1 MAASTTATHT
11 FKSFLMYKA
20 TAGAS
25 SYTKLIDI
33 KEFPDL
39 GGDPDMLE
47 TTTMSDSAKT
57 YILGLQDMDTLKF
70 TANYTKADFS
80 TLNGLAGS
88 TYDFAVWFGG
98 TESGGT
104 VTPDGEDGKF
114 AWSGQLTAYV
124 TGKGTNEVREIT
136 ISISASTPIAFS

>member
-1 MAASTTATHT
+1 MAASTTPTHT

-20 TAGAS
+20 SAS
-25 SYTKLIDI
+25 ASDYTKLIDI
-33 KEFPDL
+33 KEFPDM

-70 TANYTKADFS
+70 TANYTKAAFT
-80 TLNGLAGS
+80 TLNGLSG

-98 TESGGT
+98 TESQGV
-104 VTPDGEDGKF
+104 VTPNGEDGKF
-114 AWSGQLTAYV
+114 AWQGQLTAYV

-136 ISISASTPIAFS
+136 ISISASTPISFT

>member
-1 MAASTTATHT
+1 MAASTTPTHT

-25 SYTKLIDI
+25 DYTKLIDI
-33 KEFPDL
+33 KEFPDM

-70 TANYTKADFS
+70 TANYTKAAFT
-80 TLNGLAGS
+80 TLDGLDGP
-88 TYDFAVWFGG
+88 YDFAVWFGG
-98 TESGGT
+98 TESQGV
-104 VTPDGEDGKF
+104 VTPNGEDGKF
-114 AWSGQLTAYV
+114 AWQGQLTAYV

-136 ISISASTPIAFS
+136 ISISASTPITFS

>member
-1 MAASTTATHT
+1 MAASTTPTHT

-25 SYTKLIDI
+25 DYTKLIDI
-33 KEFPDL
+33 KEFPDM

-70 TANYTKADFS
+70 TANYTKAAF
-80 TLNGLAGS
+80 T

-98 TESGGT
+98 TESQGV
-104 VTPDGEDGKF
+104 VTPNGEDGKF
-114 AWSGQLTAYV
+114 AWQGQLTAYV

-136 ISISASTPIAFS
+136 ISISASTPITFS

>member
-1 MAASTTATHT
+1 MAASTTPTHT

-25 SYTKLIDI
+25 DYTKLIDI
-33 KEFPDL
+33 KEFPDM

-80 TLNGLAGS
+80 TLNGLSG

-98 TESGGT
+98 TESQGV
-104 VTPDGEDGKF
+104 VTPNGEDGKF
-114 AWSGQLTAYV
+114 AWQGQLTAYV

-136 ISISASTPIAFS
+136 ISISASTPISFT